1 MSKSNPPSSARSA
14 LSTQNARSTPR
25 TRNVIVDL
33 NCQTLQQLQ
42 NLAEEHVIVIKFT
55 AKWCG
60 PCKKIAPYVE
70 KCFLSMPENVI
81 CAEIDV
87 DESDELYTFFQ
98 KKRMLSGIPTILA
111 FYGDEPRLRFW
122 IPDDSVV
129 GANRVEVK
137 RFFDNCQEKAEELRP
152 TK

>member
-14 LSTQNARSTPR
+14 LSAQNAQSTPR

-70 KCFLSMPENVI
+70 KCFLSVPENVI
-81 CAEIDV
+81 CVEIDV
-87 DESDELYTFFQ
+87 DESAELYTFFQ
-98 KKRMLSGIPTILA
+98 KKRMLNGIPTILA

-122 IPDDSVV
+122 IPDDSIV

-137 RFFDNCQEKAEELRP
+137 RFFDRCQEKAEELRP

>member
-1 MSKSNPPSSARSA
+1 MPS
-14 LSTQNARSTPR
+14 TKTR

-33 NCQTLQQLQ
+33 NMATLQQLQ

-55 AKWCG
+55 AQWCG
-60 PCKKIAPYVE
+60 PCKRIAAQVE
-70 KCFLSMPENVI
+70 KHFLDMPENII
-81 CAEIDV
+81 CVEIDV
-87 DESDELYTFFQ
+87 DECDELYSLFK
-98 KKRMLSGIPTILA
+98 KKRMLNGIPAILA

-129 GANRVEVK
+129 GADTREVK
-137 RFFDNCQEKAEELRP
+137 QFFDRCQEKAEELQP